1 MTPVVSG
8 TVMILIAITIL
19 PIAFDNIQ
27 TLPEG
32 ASAGAGPAIAAV
44 TLLASVILTLR
55 ATGRWRLIAPFLSIV
70 VGCLVTVAFGEF
82 DVQRIGEASWFG
94 VPDIP
99 DLGFDL
105 TPGKEFWALLPTFA
119 ILTLTMG
126 IKSISDSVVIQQ
138 ASRRRHRAIDFR
150 QVQGMVG
157 ANGVGMLLAGIAGTP
172 PTMIYS
178 SFSMT
183 LINLTGVAARR
194 VGIGVAVV
202 FLALAFFSK
211 FAAVLL
217 SIPGPVLAAYLMLA
231 MGLFFVVGVQTIIR
245 GGLDPRRG
253 LIVALSIALGL
264 GLHEH
269 SVIRDLLGDELGALL
284 GNGVMIGAVVAI
296 GMTLLLEAMN
306 SKASRLEVTLDMASL
321 AAIDEFLARLA
332 AQIGWNEASALRL
345 RSASEETLASLLPE
359 DEDEAESSDAPRLIV
374 VARPQRGVVELEFV
388 ATTRRENLED
398 QMTYLTDEAAMPT
411 VNELSLRLLRHYAS
425 NVRHQKFH
433 GVDIVTVQVEGSAWQ
448 NLQLADLHLTL
459 HLALPTETCPGRPL
473 SSVEHSALW
482 NRRHANRVGGH
493 PTAVDQQGV
502 SGDVAGHVGEQEQHR
517 LGDLVRGTQALE
529 GDQALCGSFHPLGGG
544 RNSRRRNAA
553 RRDRID
559 ANVVRRQLDRHAA
572 HQVDQAGLGRAVG
585 RVIGRRLHPFDRG
598 DADDAARRAARD
610 HRAGDQLGVEE
621 EVAQVHPVIAV
632 PLRRRHV
639 GDRIERPLADNRD
652 QQVDAAQFLFGPFE
666 DGRNLHVVQHVGGQ
680 RD

>member
-1 MTPVVSG
+1 MAIAPDQTSVQYEPEEPCPPLVALVVGLQGAALVLAPTVLIVAISIRASGLDDTYLTWGVFAALLINAATTALQAFQAWRFGGGHIVITGPTAQFIGITVAAISAAGPETLASLLAVCFVIQVALAWWLPTFRRIVTPVVSG

-32 ASAGAGPAIAAV
+32 ASAGAGPAIAAM
-44 TLLASVILTLR
+44 TLLVSVILTLR

-138 ASRRRHRAIDFR
+138 ASRRRRRAIDFR

-202 FLALAFFSK
+202 FVALAFFSK

-231 MGLFFVVGVQTIIR
+231 MGLFFVGGVQTIIR

-345 RSASEETLASLLPE
+345 RSAGEETLASLLPE
-359 DEDEAESSDAPRLIV
+359 DEDEAESSDAPRLIM
-374 VARPQRGVVELEFV
+374 VARPQSGVVELEFV

-398 QMTYLTDEAAMPT
+398 QMTYLTDEAAMPA
-411 VNELSLRLLRHYAS
+411 VNELSLRLLRHYSS

-433 GVDIVTVQVEGSAWQ
+433 GVDIVTVQVEGS
-448 NLQLADLHLTL
+448 
-459 HLALPTETCPGRPL
+459 G
-473 SSVEHSALW
+473 
-482 NRRHANRVGGH
+482 
-493 PTAVDQQGV
+493 
-502 SGDVAGHVGEQEQHR
+502 
-517 LGDLVRGTQALE
+517 
-529 GDQALCGSFHPLGGG
+529 
-544 RNSRRRNAA
+544 
-553 RRDRID
+553 
-559 ANVVRRQLDRHAA
+559 
-572 HQVDQAGLGRAVG
+572 
-585 RVIGRRLHPFDRG
+585 
-598 DADDAARRAARD
+598 
-610 HRAGDQLGVEE
+610 
-621 EVAQVHPVIAV
+621 
-632 PLRRRHV
+632 
-639 GDRIERPLADNRD
+639 
-652 QQVDAAQFLFGPFE
+652 
-666 DGRNLHVVQHVGGQ
+666 
-680 RD
+680 